1 MSYSQLVTV
10 RIVPVL
16 KQNWAVYITGYV
28 TKAAVG
34 YTGVSSSGPIS
45 KSLWPQQRKER
56 KG

>member
-10 RIVPVL
+10 RIIPVL
-16 KQNWAVYITGYV
+16 KQNWAIYITGYV